1 MPVDPH
7 GTSLTNPSKPLPI
20 LVNIGDLLAYWTN
33 GLLKS
38 TVHRV
43 IFPKDARKGGED
55 RYSMAY
61 FCHPIDEVELVPV
74 PSKRVQ
80 EYQGGVE
87 GQGVSKGGKTLT
99 AKDHLLERLAATYG
113 TKA

>member
-7 GTSLTNPSKPLPI
+7 NTLETDPSKPLSI

-43 IFPKDARKGGED
+43 IFPKDAKRGGED
-55 RYSMAY
+55 RYSIAY
-61 FCHPIDEVELVPV
+61 FCHPLDSAELVPV
-74 PSKRVQ
+74 PSKLVEQ
-80 EYQGGVE
+80 QKGGV
-87 GQGVSKGGKTLT
+87 QGAGKDGKTLT

-113 TKA
+113 AKA